1 MEFLLNPLVKKE
13 EWNKFIAENGGPSSR
28 EDTKGHGSFL
38 QSYEWGN
45 LQQMSGYDV
54 TRVIV
59 KEDGRIMLAAQIFK
73 HALPL
78 GKSYLYIPYGPVF
91 NLSQTG
97 RDREVFDFFVVEL
110 KKLASKESGIIFLK
124 IEMDSPFTKAKPMSY
139 IGLAL
144 VGFRK
149 SAKDIQARET
159 MIIDLTSSEDDIL
172 ARMKQKT
179 RYNIKVAQK
188 HGVKIVSLDSG
199 AMDPKIFVSLLEET
213 AKRNDFR
220 THGGKYYFNM
230 MDLFLGKPV
239 SPRANSLSQK
249 LYFAYYK
256 GDLAA
261 AALVGFFGGRATF
274 LHGASSGQYRNIRA
288 PYLLHWEI
296 MRDAKRLGFAEYD
309 FWGIVTPRTD
319 KNQVKKW
326 LGFSRFKEG
335 FGGRVAEYP
344 GAYDLV
350 FDKLWYNMY
359 RVGRKIL

>member
-1 MEFLLNPLVKKE
+1 MMEFLFNSLIKKE
-13 EWNKFIAENGGPSSR
+13 EWNEFAVENR
-28 EDTKGHGSFL
+28 GSFL

-45 LQQMSGYDV
+45 FQQMSGHDV

-59 KEDGRIMLAAQIFK
+59 KESGRIILVAQIFK

-91 NLSQTG
+91 NLSQPG
-97 RDREVFDFFVVEL
+97 RDEEVFDFFIAEL
-110 KKLASKESGIIFLK
+110 KKLASKKSGIIFLK
-124 IEMDSPFTKAKPMSY
+124 VETDKEWGDIDP
-139 IGLAL
+139 IAL
-144 VGFRK
+144 GFKK

-159 MIIDLTSSEDDIL
+159 MIMDLTSPEDDIL

-213 AKRNDFR
+213 AMRNGFR
-220 THGGKYYFNM
+220 THGGKYYLDM

-239 SPRANSLSQK
+239 SPQANSLSQK

-256 GDLAA
+256 GGVAA

-274 LHGASSGQYRNIRA
+274 LHGASSGQYRNIMA

-335 FGGRVAEYP
+335 FGGRVAEYS

-350 FDKLWYNMY
+350 FNKLWYNGY
-359 RVGRKIL
+359 RIVRKLLIPKS

>member
-13 EWNKFIAENGGPSSR
+13 EWNRFAVENR
-28 EDTKGHGSFL
+28 GSFL
-38 QSYEWGN
+38 QSFEWGN
-45 LQQMSGYDV
+45 FQQMSGYDV

-91 NLSQTG
+91 NLSQPG
-97 RDREVFDFFVVEL
+97 RDEEVFDFFIAEL
-110 KKLASKESGIIFLK
+110 KKIANKESGIIFLK

-159 MIIDLTSSEDDIL
+159 MIVDLSSSQDDIL

-179 RYNIKVAQK
+179 RYNIKIAQK

-213 AKRNDFR
+213 AKRNGFQ
-220 THGGKYYFNM
+220 THGGKYYLNM
-230 MDLFLGKPV
+230 MELFLGKPV
-239 SPRANSLSQK
+239 LPAVNALSQK
-249 LYFAYYK
+249 LYFTYYK
-256 GDLAA
+256 GDVAA
-261 AALVGFFGGRATF
+261 VALVGFFGGRATF
-274 LHGASSGQYRNIRA
+274 LHGASSGQYRNIMA

-319 KNQVKKW
+319 KKQARQW

-335 FGGRVAEYP
+335 FGGRMVEYP

-350 FDKLWYNMY
+350 FDKLWYNVY